1 MRSLTDGGGAAD
13 GGGRMTGV
21 QCWVCRLLGRPDFR
35 EFSRQILCS
44 RQMSF
49 FYLFIHSGLKPSIF
63 NKYLSSAYYVPGSI
77 YLNKTNKSLPLRS
90 SGRDSQ

>member
-21 QCWVCRLLGRPDFR
+21 QCWVCRLLGRPDFG

-49 FYLFIHSGLKPSIF
+49 FYLFIHSGLKPSILQQVF
-63 NKYLSSAYYVPGSI
+63 IECLLCARFYILEQNEQKSS
-77 YLNKTNKSLPLRS
+77 LTF
-90 SGRDSQ
+90 

>member
-1 MRSLTDGGGAAD
+1 MRSLTDGGAAD
-13 GGGRMTGV
+13 GGGRVMGV

-49 FYLFIHSGLKPSIF
+49 IHLFIHSGLKPSILQQVF
-63 NKYLSSAYYVPGSI
+63 IECLLCARFYILEQNEQKSS
-77 YLNKTNKSLPLRS
+77 LTF
-90 SGRDSQ
+90 